1 MKVTELLGALG
12 ESQDYRILTND
23 ERPEVIDVKTA
34 AEHDAKVLEVIAVK
48 ENLIEIRTNFR
59 WTW

>member
-12 ESQDYRILTND
+12 ENQDYRILTND

-34 AEHDAKVLEVIAVK
+34 AEYDAKVLEVIAVK